1 MSRGLRSL
9 SHNAEPVSYFS
20 AVADYEAGSN
30 FSNHTNRCYP
40 HEQEIASM
48 NVRYITLAY
57 VLMVVETA
65 AGNSTMDTA
74 IGGSIGNAAACC
86 Y

>member
-1 MSRGLRSL
+1 
-9 SHNAEPVSYFS
+9 
-20 AVADYEAGSN
+20 
-30 FSNHTNRCYP
+30 
-40 HEQEIASM
+40 M